1 MMKGK
6 KIGLVYVTPWLIGFI
21 VLTIWPILSSFYYA
35 LTDYSLAR
43 VGQTPE
49 FLGLQNYIN
58 LFKDQTFLDSL
69 KATLI
74 YTVCTV
80 PLQLSFALFVAFIL
94 NFKLKAINFYRTA
107 YYIPSILGGNV
118 AIGVLWRS
126 MFQPKGLV
134 NMFLG
139 VFGAQPIDW
148 LSTPAGAMTVLVLL
162 KVWQFGSSML
172 IFLAALKEIPKD
184 LYESA
189 SLDGASKFTQF
200 YKITIPLI
208 TPTIFFNLVMQLN
221 NAFQEFNGPFI
232 VTGRGPLN
240 STYLASMFIYDKAF
254 KEFDMGY
261 ASAAS
266 WVVFALIVCSTI
278 VVFASQKK
286 WVYYSDG
293 GGK

>member
-1 MMKGK
+1 MKSRK
-6 KIGLVYVTPWLIGFI
+6 TGLIYIMPWLIGFI
-21 VLTIWPILSSFYYA
+21 ILTIWPILSSFYYA

-49 FLGLQNYIN
+49 FLGLQNYLN
-58 LFKDQTFLDSL
+58 LFKDQSFIQSL

-74 YTVCTV
+74 YTVFTV
-80 PLQLSFALFVAFIL
+80 PLQLAFALFVAFIL
-94 NFKLKAINFYRTA
+94 NFKLKAISFYRAA
-107 YYIPSILGGNV
+107 YYVPSILGGNV

-126 MFQPKGLV
+126 IFQPKGLV
-134 NMFLG
+134 NLFLG
-139 VFGAQPIDW
+139 SLGVQPIDW
-148 LSTPAGAMTVLVLL
+148 LSTPSGAMTVLIIL

-172 IFLAALKEIPKD
+172 IFLAALKEIPED

-189 SLDGASKFTQF
+189 SLDGASKTAQF
-200 YKITIPLI
+200 FRITVPLI

-221 NAFQEFNGPFI
+221 NALQEFNGPFI
-232 VTGRGPLN
+232 VTGKGPLN
-240 STYLASMFIYDKAF
+240 STYLTSMFIYDKAF
-254 KEFDMGY
+254 KEFNMGY

-266 WVVFALIVCSTI
+266 WILFALIVTSTL
-278 VVFASQKK
+278 VLFASQKR

>member
-1 MMKGK
+1 MKRK
-6 KIGLVYVTPWLIGFI
+6 KTGLLYITPWLIGFLI
-21 VLTIWPILSSFYYA
+21 LTIWPIISSFYYA

-58 LFKDQTFLDSL
+58 LFRDQTFIESL

-74 YTVCTV
+74 YTVFTV
-80 PLQLSFALFVAFIL
+80 PFQLGFALFVAFIL
-94 NFKLKAINFYRTA
+94 NFKLKGINFYRTA
-107 YYIPSILGGNV
+107 YYIPSILGGNI

-134 NMFLG
+134 NIFLG
-139 VFGAQPIDW
+139 TFGVQPIDW
-148 LSTPAGAMTVLVLL
+148 LSTPTGAMTVLIIL
-162 KVWQFGSSML
+162 KIWQFGSSML
-172 IFLAALKEIPKD
+172 IFLAALKEIPQD

-189 SLDGASKFTQF
+189 GLDGASKFTQF
-200 YKITIPLI
+200 YKITMPLI

-240 STYLASMFIYDKAF
+240 STYLTSMFIYDKAF

-266 WVVFALIVCSTI
+266 WVLFALIVCSTI
-278 VVFASQKK
+278 IVFASQKK